1 MKTTTRDILDHM
13 FSKAE
18 EKMYQDGWN
27 QDEIS
32 VFKNDPVIRLF
43 YGACAE
49 EIGKVRE
56 EIYHVEQRLI
66 KKTIQY
72 LLPEEFHAPSPAHA
86 VFQARL
92 LDKMA
97 EGTIGPE
104 YQFSVGREEKSKTR
118 FMFTPAG
125 TYPIYQ
131 SEVEY
136 LFFRNCLYQN
146 DDGKMNQLL
155 SGNSSLATQDDF
167 FWIGIKDLDKIL
179 PKDKI
184 SLYFTMPLAGSEL
197 YSFLSALKFCKC
209 TSGDKPLNI
218 TFGLSGSDTDIRYK
232 ILKQPD
238 YLINKIFQDA
248 RNWYQNHFITLSG
261 LPLLPPGESPLP
273 SDITKTLSSK
283 DIEKIKG
290 DIYWIKFNF
299 SSLLKENWIQNL
311 VCSMN
316 CFPAVNLK
324 IEQEQ
329 FDIESMPI
337 NIFPIACD
345 DFILAIKNISGKQ
358 RNKQEE
364 TDYHYLDAR
373 SRETVGLEGQAIF
386 KKGSLR
392 YLDPVKL
399 KAMLN
404 HLATLLKEETILL
417 TKDGTKEDL
426 TKLNRLS
433 RALNEFENSIDS
445 SGGNKSKISG
455 SVILKP
461 FRDQSKVFIRFW
473 STAGEAANQIKP
485 LPPEEKQKQ
494 CEIIYGPDLKAEKV
508 KLITATTGGKNQ
520 PSEEEH
526 LDTLRKLILTR
537 GRIVTIEDIKAFCH
551 EHFSGKKVT
560 VEVSRSFIQS
570 QNPGQ
575 GITRVANVKITLL
588 EKGKLNTD
596 EILQLKSELLQKLE
610 QNSANLIP
618 FSVEIL

>member
-1 MKTTTRDILDHM
+1 MKTTTHNILDHM

-18 EKMYQDGWN
+18 EKMYQDGWS
-27 QDEIS
+27 QDEIT

-49 EIGKVRE
+49 EIGKVQE

-66 KKTIQY
+66 NKTIQY
-72 LLPEEFHAPSPAHA
+72 LLPEAFHAPSPAHA
-86 VFQARL
+86 VFQART
-92 LDKMA
+92 LDKLP
-97 EGTIGPE
+97 ECTISPE
-104 YQFSVGREEKSKTR
+104 YQFSVGREEKSRTR

-125 TYPIYQ
+125 NYPIYQ

-136 LFFRNCLYQN
+136 LFFRNRLYQN
-146 DDGKMNQLL
+146 EDGQMTRLL
-155 SGNSSLATQDDF
+155 TGNSSLTTQDDF
-167 FWIGIKDLDKIL
+167 FWIGIKDLDQIL

-184 SLYFTMPLAGSEL
+184 SLFFTMPLAGSEL

-209 TSGDKPLNI
+209 TSGDKPVNTKI
-218 TFGLSGSDTDIRYK
+218 GLTGIDTDIRYR

-248 RNWYQNHFITLSG
+248 RNWYQNHFLTLSN
-261 LPLLPPGESPLP
+261 LTRANQGEPPLP
-273 SDITKTLSSK
+273 AEISRMFTSNE
-283 DIEKIKG
+283 IEKIKG
-290 DIYWIKFNF
+290 DIYWIKFAF
-299 SSLLKENWIQNL
+299 SNLLKETWIENL
-311 VCSMN
+311 FCSMN

-337 NIFPIACD
+337 NIFPISCE
-345 DFILAIKNISGKQ
+345 DFILTIKNISGKQ
-358 RNKQEE
+358 RSKQEE
-364 TDYHYLDAR
+364 TSYHYLDAQ
-373 SRETVGLEGQAIF
+373 SKETVGLEGQAIF

-392 YLDPVKL
+392 HLDPAKL

-404 HLATLLKEETILL
+404 HLSTLLKEETILL
-417 TKDGTKEDL
+417 TKDGTKEDI
-426 TKLNRLS
+426 TKLNRLN
-433 RALNEFENSIDS
+433 RALSEFENSIDTGVS
-445 SGGNKSKISG
+445 NKSKISG

-473 STAGEAANQIKP
+473 STTGEAANQIKP

-494 CEIIYGPDLKAEKV
+494 CEIIFGPDLKSEKV
-508 KLITATTGGKNQ
+508 KLITMSTGGKNQ
-520 PSEEEH
+520 PTEEEH

-537 GRIVTIEDIKAFCH
+537 GRIVTIEDIRAFCF
-551 EHFSGKKVT
+551 EHFSGKKIT
-560 VEVSRSFIQS
+560 VEVTKSFVQS

-575 GITRVANVKITLL
+575 GITRVVDVKITLL

-610 QNSANLIP
+610 QNSANVMP
-618 FSVEIL
+618 FRIEII